1 MDRKTGKK
9 TRRRKI
15 LQYDQPDFSGLIVQK
30 IFEKGDSQ
38 LFSRTGRVSRILE
51 TVSHVSKIISI
62 VLLCG
67 LLRVGVVRGKVEK
80 RRGKTPKRR

>member
-1 MDRKTGKK
+1 M
-9 TRRRKI
+9 
-15 LQYDQPDFSGLIVQK
+15 QYDQPDFSDLIVQK

-38 LFSRTGRVSRILE
+38 LFSRTGRVSRIIE

>member
-1 MDRKTGKK
+1 M
-9 TRRRKI
+9 
-15 LQYDQPDFSGLIVQK
+15 QYDQPDFSDLIVQK

-80 RRGKTPKRR
+80 RRGKDSKEEVREGRQTGGKS